1 MGSTL
6 KLLSCKPGL
15 TSGLTH
21 DITPTSASAKGWLI
35 KNIFFYNAGASQLT
49 LSLKVRQ
56 TSGGTSRML
65 VPSFTVPAGGSAVF
79 ERDIALDLNV
89 PDILSVVLS
98 GTSLT
103 TDCTITGTETDQ

>member
-15 TSGLTH
+15 TSGQTH
-21 DITPTSASAKGWLI
+21 DVTPTSTSAKGWLI
-35 KNIFFYNAGASQLT
+35 KNMFFYNAGASQLT

-56 TSGGTSRML
+56 TSGGTARTL
-65 VPSFTVPAGGSAVF
+65 VPSFTVPAGGAAVL

-89 PDILSVVLS
+89 PDILSVVLTGS
-98 GTSLT
+98 NLT
-103 TDCTITGTETDQ
+103 TDCTITGTEADQ